1 MLTHYLDKYFSIFVL
16 LVPFLLYL
24 FFICYNKKVKENKLM
39 AIKKQT
45 KKKQEKFSPM
55 IEQYLQIKQEHPDV
69 ILMYRVGD
77 FYEMFFDDA
86 KIASKEL
93 QLYLTSK
100 AVGKKEKAPMCGI
113 PHHAYLNYAQ
123 KLIDKGHKVA
133 IVEQMEDPKKT
144 KQLVK
149 RDVIQ
154 IITPGAN
161 LEIKNAD
168 NNYLAALVDYKFTYV
183 LSFADL
189 STGEIIVLNVGH
201 SYEDALAQLVNYDAR
216 EVIVSTSLDSNL
228 INTIK
233 ENTKICVSYY
243 NNDSTDISYEPL
255 FKYIKDDRQM
265 TAISKMMN
273 YLRETQKRDLDYFKP
288 AVNRVMSKVLK
299 IDHASRVNLEL
310 VKNLNG
316 EGTFGTLYW
325 LLNKCKTHMG
335 SRLLKNYINEPS
347 ADINEIQ
354 SRLNMVETLVSD
366 FLIRGDL
373 ADELDKIYDLD
384 RLIARVGFDSC
395 SGREMLQLKNSLK
408 LVPDIKESLSK
419 IQNTYFDEIKMGLG
433 NFDEL
438 TDLLERAVSDTC
450 PLSIREGGIFKRGYS
465 EELDEIVKMA
475 TAGKQWLLDLETREK
490 ERTGISKLKVGYSK
504 IFGYYIEVSKSAVSQ
519 VVPEF
524 GFIPKQT
531 MTSGQR
537 YVTEE
542 LKDAGYKIL
551 HAEER
556 RMEFEYKLFQDLRE
570 KVKAYTNSIQRL
582 SEALAKLDI
591 VISLAVVAADNGY
604 IRPKFNEEK
613 RLNIVDARHPSIE
626 KIMPMKQFVSN
637 DYKLDTKLEVMIITG
652 PNMGGKST
660 YMRELA
666 LIVVMAQIGSFV
678 PASECDLYVV
688 DAIFTRIGASDDL
701 IKGESTFMVEMAET
715 NRALRNAT
723 SNSLLI
729 FDEIGRGT
737 ATYDGMALA
746 QAIIEYVVQH
756 VHAKTLFSTHYHEIT
771 SLVSDLDVIEN
782 VHVAVKENEG
792 DITFLYKVEDGP
804 MDKSYG
810 INVARLAGLPD
821 EVLVRANTILTR
833 LESKKINFDELKTT
847 INKPAE
853 AIEDSEDKKVVD
865 ELRKIDPLSMS
876 PLEALNLLFELKK
889 KVK

>member
-1 MLTHYLDKYFSIFVL
+1 MATKQETM
-16 LVPFLLYL
+16 
-24 FFICYNKKVKENKLM
+24 KK
-39 AIKKQT
+39 T
-45 KKKQEKFSPM
+45 EKFSPM

-77 FYEMFFDDA
+77 FYEMFFEDA
-86 KIASKEL
+86 KTASKEL
-93 QLYLTSK
+93 QLYLTGKS
-100 AVGKKEKAPMCGI
+100 VGKKDKAPMCGI
-113 PHHAYLNYAQ
+113 PHHAYLSYVQ
-123 KLIDKGHKVA
+123 KLIDKGYKVA

-144 KQLVK
+144 NKLVK

-161 LEIKNAD
+161 LEIKSED
-168 NNYLAALVDYKFTYV
+168 NNYLAALIDYKFAYV
-183 LSFADL
+183 ISFADL
-189 STGEIIVLNVGH
+189 STGEIVVLNVGH
-201 SYEDALAQLVNYDAR
+201 TYEDVLSQLVNYDAR
-216 EVIVSTSLDSNL
+216 EVIVSTSLDSSL
-228 INTIK
+228 INSIK
-233 ENTKICVSYY
+233 ENTKICISYY
-243 NNDSTDISYEPL
+243 NDDSTNISYEPL

-265 TAISKMMN
+265 VAISKLMN
-273 YLRETQKRDLDYFKP
+273 YLKETQKRDLDYFKP

-316 EGTFGTLYW
+316 DGVYGSLYW
-325 LLNKCKTHMG
+325 LLNKCKTNMG
-335 SRLLKNYINEPS
+335 ARLLKNYISEPS
-347 ADINEIQ
+347 ADIDEIQ
-354 SRLNMVETLVSD
+354 LRLSMVETLVND
-366 FLIRGDL
+366 FLLRGDL

-408 LVPDIKESLSK
+408 LVPSIKNSLSK
-419 IQNTYFDEIKMGLG
+419 INNNYFDSIKDGLG
-433 NFDEL
+433 DFNEL
-438 TDLLERAVSDTC
+438 TQLLEKSISLEC
-450 PLSIREGGIFKRGYS
+450 PLTIREGGIFKRGYS

-475 TAGKQWLLDLETREK
+475 TAGKKWLLDLETREK
-490 ERTGISKLKVGYSK
+490 QKTGISKLKVGYSK
-504 IFGYYIEVSKSAVSQ
+504 IFGFFIEVSKSAVSQ
-519 VVPEF
+519 VQPEF
-524 GFIPKQT
+524 GYVPKQT

-537 YVTEE
+537 YITEE

-551 HAEER
+551 HAEET
-556 RMEFEYKLFQDLRE
+556 RMEFEYQLFQQLRE
-570 KVKAYTNSIQRL
+570 KVKSYTNQIQKL
-582 SEALAKLDI
+582 SESLAKLDI
-591 VISLAVVAADNGY
+591 IVSLASVASDNGY
-604 IRPKFNEEK
+604 IRPTFNDEK
-613 RLNIVDARHPSIE
+613 KIHIVDARHPSIE

-637 DYKLDTKLEVMIITG
+637 DYILDSKLEVMIITG

-660 YMRELA
+660 YMRELS
-666 LIVVMAQIGSFV
+666 LIVIMAQLGSFV
-678 PASECDLYVV
+678 PAKECELYVV

-746 QAIIEYVVQH
+746 QSIIEYIVKH

-771 SLVSDLDVIEN
+771 SLVGDLEVIEN

-792 DITFLYKVEDGP
+792 DITFLYKVEQGP

-810 INVARLAGLPD
+810 INVARLAGLPE
-821 EVLVRANTILTR
+821 EVLLRANAILMK
-833 LESKKINFDELKTT
+833 LENKNIDFGELKTI
-847 INKPAE
+847 INKPVE
-853 AIEDSEDKKVVD
+853 NIENAQDRQIVNQIK
-865 ELRKIDPLSMS
+865 KIDPLSMS
-876 PLEALNLLFELKK
+876 PLEALNFLFELKK